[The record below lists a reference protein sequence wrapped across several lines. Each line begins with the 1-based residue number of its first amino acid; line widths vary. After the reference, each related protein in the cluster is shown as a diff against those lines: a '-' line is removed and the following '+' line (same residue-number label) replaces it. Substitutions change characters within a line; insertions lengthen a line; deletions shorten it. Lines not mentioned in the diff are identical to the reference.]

1 MFQTLFQS
9 LLEGLLAFPQVPFSS
24 PWSSTSLCFLL
35 FLGLSKYPVVA
46 LLVLIHEPIH
56 RPPTFF
62 YRLLRLEVFCNIC
75 TFEINE
81 RSTIWRL
88 SQGRSVLTVNFF
100 KSCAVH
106 APIWAVLGCTCHG
119 LRWFSM
125 YPIFSLISFGIF
137 RHLFP
142 YGPSQVLDIKVGK
155 GQISEN
161 NQVIKMLKLPWFFSH
176 TMFYLHDSWNT
187 KATYQFASV

>member
-1 MFQTLFQS
+1 MKFHIFLF
-9 LLEGLLAFPQVPFSS
+9 PYFSWFKQI
-24 PWSSTSLCFLL
+24 PNSSFTCPDSWTNP
-35 FLGLSKYPVVA
+35 SASY
-46 LLVLIHEPIH
+46 IS
-56 RPPTFF
+56 F
-62 YRLLRLEVFCNIC
+62 YQLLRLHIFCNIG

-81 RSTIWRL
+81 WSTIWRL

-176 TMFYLHDSWNT
+176 TMFYLHDSWKT